1 MAESIETF
9 VAKLQTEGVQAGRQ
23 EADAICATAKT
34 EAEKIVADAN
44 AQAEK
49 IIAGAQSDAENL
61 LSRGKTELS
70 LAARDATLSLQETL
84 SKSLEAILRQSA
96 AETLKD
102 VDFLGKVLHE
112 LILLYAKDELAAK
125 SGITF
130 NVAPELRAQL
140 AQWALNEIGQDRL
153 DNIGVHM
160 DLKGTLAAAGF
171 EYTASG
177 ATVEVTL
184 DSVVETL
191 SALVGPELRK
201 VLTSALA
208 DTPESE

>member
-23 EADAICATAKT
+23 EADAICAAAKT

-44 AQAEK
+44 AEAEK
-49 IIAGAQSDAENL
+49 IVAGAQSEAENL

-70 LAARDATLSLQETL
+70 LAARDAVLKLQETL
-84 SKSLEAILRQSA
+84 SKSLEAILKQQA
-96 AETLKD
+96 GETLKD

-112 LILLYAKDELAAK
+112 LILLYAKDEMAAK

-130 NVAPELRAQL
+130 NVAPELRGQL
-140 AQWALNEIGQDRL
+140 TEWALKEIGQDRL

-160 DLKGTLAAAGF
+160 DRKGTLAAAGF
-171 EYTASG
+171 EYTAGG
-177 ATVEVTL
+177 ATIEVTL

-191 SALVGPELRK
+191 GALVGPELRK
-201 VLTSALA
+201 VLESGVT